1 MKKLIREVS
10 SLAAIFIRDVI
21 TFIVVGFL
29 ASPTFALG
37 PRVIGWGLNY
47 SGQVSP
53 PEDADNAVAVAAG
66 GHHSLAIIRDGT
78 VVGWGDNGVGQ
89 ITIPGGLTDVEA
101 IASGAFHNLALKK
114 DGTVVAWGFNGFG
127 QTTVPNGLSNVKA
140 VAAGAYHSLALK
152 SDGTVVGW
160 GYNGFG
166 EATPPLGLNNV
177 VAIAAGFYHS
187 VALKDDGTVVCW
199 GENAFGQCAVPN
211 SLSGVIAIAAGGY
224 HTLALKADGTVV
236 GWGYNGFGQITPPPQ
251 ATNIIAIAAG
261 AFHSLALR
269 GDYKVISWG
278 RNDVGQ
284 GETPL
289 SVSSTNA
296 VGIAA
301 GFYHSIALMGTPP
314 TISTV
319 TALTDAFEDQP
330 FNFNFTT
337 LTSAA
342 DENDIDGDPVVF
354 SYESTIAGTLT
365 INGNPATA
373 GQLIQPGDSLVW
385 TPPANANGIIEAFV
399 IRAFDGAAYSTNSV
413 NVPIDVTPVND
424 APVANPQS
432 VTTDEDTA
440 VNITLTGSDVEN
452 DPLTF
457 AIVSGPTHGTL
468 SGTPPNVTYTPAANF
483 NGSDSFTFKVNDGT
497 VDSAIA
503 TVNITVNS
511 VNDAPV
517 ADSQNVTTDEDTA
530 V

>member
-1 MKKLIREVS
+1 MKKLIREVGS
-10 SLAAIFIRDVI
+10 FIAIFLRDVI
-21 TFIVVGFL
+21 TFIIVGFL

-47 SGQVSP
+47 SGQISP
-53 PEDADNAVAVAAG
+53 PPESTNSVAVAAG
-66 GHHSLAIIRDGT
+66 GHHSLAIQRDGT
-78 VVGWGDNGVGQ
+78 VIGWGDNGVNQ
-89 ITIPGGLTDVEA
+89 VTIPPGLTDVVA
-101 IASGAFHNLALKK
+101 VASGAFHNLALKN

-127 QTTVPNGLSNVKA
+127 QTTVPGGLSGVVA

-166 EATPPLGLNNV
+166 EATPPLNLNNV

-187 VALKDDGTVVCW
+187 VALKSDGTVVCW
-199 GENAFGQCAVPN
+199 GENAFGQSSVPN
-211 SLSGVIAIAAGGY
+211 SLNNVIAIAAGGY
-224 HTLALKADGTVV
+224 HTLALKSDGTVV

-269 GDYKVISWG
+269 ADYKVISWG

-284 GETPL
+284 GDTPL

-314 TISTV
+314 TITTV
-319 TALTDAFEDQP
+319 TPLTGAYEDQP
-330 FNFNFTT
+330 FNFNFTD
-337 LTSAA
+337 LANAA
-342 DENDIDGDPVVF
+342 NENDIDGDPVVF

-373 GQLIQPGDSLVW
+373 GDLIEPGDTLIW
-385 TPPANANGIIEAFV
+385 NPPANANGILQAFV

-413 NVPIDVTPVND
+413 NVPINVTPVND
-424 APVANPQS
+424 APVANPQT
-432 VTTDEDTA
+432 VTTPEDTA
-440 VNITLTGSDVEN
+440 VSITLTGSDIEN

-457 AIVSGPTHGTL
+457 AIVDQPAHGTL
-468 SGTPPNVTYTPAANF
+468 SGT
-483 NGSDSFTFKVNDGT
+483 
-497 VDSAIA
+497 
-503 TVNITVNS
+503 
-511 VNDAPV
+511 
-517 ADSQNVTTDEDTA
+517 
-530 V
+530 